1 MADRVKKVSYC
12 YVTLPSRAGQGDR
25 VLGELEKAGVS
36 LLACSGFPAG
46 RGKTQ
51 FDMVPEKMSELR
63 RVARRNDWRLSKAKK
78 GFLIYGRDRL
88 GAMHRHIHK
97 LAKAKINVTAADAV
111 MAGAGRYGMI
121 LWVKPKDYN
130 RAARVLGAKA

>member
-1 MADRVKKVSYC
+1 
-12 YVTLPSRAGQGDR
+12 
-25 VLGELEKAGVS
+25 
-36 LLACSGFPAG
+36 
-46 RGKTQ
+46 
-51 FDMVPEKMSELR
+51 MVPEKMSELR